1 VADKHAGVV
10 ARLKKSI
17 AKVDAAQSDRDRL
30 IVEAVKESVP
40 VPQIAAAVGLSRARV
55 YQIMSDQPK

>member
-1 VADKHAGVV
+1 MADKHAGVV